1 MGVKLSVIAKAIEG
15 TVYTCKEYLDNE
27 VEYGFSSDLM
37 SDVLTIDR
45 EDVILITGLNNIQ
58 TIRTCELA
66 EIKYVI
72 YARNKMINTD
82 IIKLANENKIL
93 VIQSPYSVFKVSGI
107 LYNLGVKPIY

>member
-1 MGVKLSVIAKAIEG
+1 MGVKLSVIAETIEG
-15 TVYTCKEYLDNE
+15 TVYTCKEYLENE

-37 SDVLTIDR
+37 SDVLTIDK

-58 TIRTCELA
+58 TIRTAELA
-66 EIKYVI
+66 EIIYVI
-72 YARNKMINTD
+72 YARNKMINAD